1 MQDRGRARLRHR
13 ELCRRIAAKGC
24 AAMNGMEGME
34 GVLTMAST
42 VLPLVLMV
50 VVFYFLLIRP
60 QKKKEKETQRMRN
73 SIQVGDEI
81 VTAGGIVGLV
91 VSIKEDTVVI
101 ETGND
106 RSKVRIKRWAIQ
118 SNETVHDDVN
128 AEV

>member
-1 MQDRGRARLRHR
+1 MDGTA
-13 ELCRRIAAKGC
+13 G
-24 AAMNGMEGME
+24 GMENI
-34 GVLTMAST
+34 LAMAST
-42 VLPLVLMV
+42 ILPLVLMV

-73 SIQVGDEI
+73 NIQVGDEI

-91 VSIKEDTVVI
+91 VSIKEDTIVI

-118 SNETVHDDVN
+118 SNETVHDDTS

>member
-1 MQDRGRARLRHR
+1 
-13 ELCRRIAAKGC
+13 
-24 AAMNGMEGME
+24 ME